1 MASRVT
7 RSVVRTAAG
16 VLVFGFVPIPAV
28 TQSVGEPSVADE
40 AERIGEDIR
49 AASAEGGPRSPEL
62 IEPLTDLATLFEAEG
77 DHAPA
82 LAALERAREVV
93 RANYGLHSLDELPL
107 MQQALENQRALGNLA
122 MVVALEEEM
131 LELAGRYPDDLRT
144 VAVHRDIGM
153 RQLDILRRL
162 VGGEAPPEIY
172 GTSAFSYSHWR
183 SDVINGLVSRAQMH
197 FAAAAAVIQRNG
209 LHASDEL
216 RDLAMEIV
224 RASDAIRQQRGWAL
238 SDRQKYMPLYWLGR
252 RSYGRLIEY
261 DEAAYGDS
269 AADGPELRRRL
280 VPYVQLSDWDLVYSA
295 NGPALEGYVRLVEL
309 IKTTRSAER
318 LIAEIFTPEVP
329 IVLPTF
335 LPNPLA
341 TQPSARYIDVA
352 FKITRYGESRNIDIV
367 GATGDVADAA
377 KDEVVSLIKRSV
389 FRPRVADGEIARE
402 AQVTVRYYL
411 ND

>member
-7 RSVVRTAAG
+7 RPVVPTVVC
-16 VLVFGFVPIPAV
+16 VLVFGLGAIPAV
-28 TQSVGEPSVADE
+28 AQSPSERSVVDE
-40 AERIGEDIR
+40 SRRIGEDIR
-49 AASAEGGPRSPEL
+49 AASAEGGPRSPAL
-62 IEPLTDLATLFEAEG
+62 IEPLTELATLLEEEG
-77 DHAPA
+77 DHGPA

-93 RANYGLHSLDELPL
+93 RANYGLRSLDELPL

-131 LELAGRYPDDLRT
+131 LELAGRYPGDLRT
-144 VAVHRDIGM
+144 VAVHRDVGL
-153 RQLDILRRL
+153 RQLDILRRM
-162 VGGEAPPEIY
+162 VAGEAPPEVY
-172 GTSAFSYSHWR
+172 GSSAFSYSHWR
-183 SDVINGLVSRAQMH
+183 SDVINGLVGRAQMH

-209 LHASDEL
+209 MHASDEL

-224 RASDAIRQQRGWAL
+224 RASDLIRQERGWPL
-238 SDRQKYMPLYWLGR
+238 SERGKYMPLYQLGR

-269 AADGPELRRRL
+269 SADGPALRRRL
-280 VPYVQLSDWDLVYSA
+280 EPYVQLADWDLLYSA
-295 NGPALEGYVRLVEL
+295 DGPALDAYVRLYEL

-318 LIAEIFTPEVP
+318 LTAAMFTPEVP
-329 IVLPTF
+329 VVLPTF

-352 FKITRYGESRNIDIV
+352 FEITRYGESRRIDIV
-367 GATGDVADAA
+367 GATPDVPDAA
-377 KDEVVSLIKRSV
+377 KDELVSLVKRSV

-402 AQVTVRYYL
+402 APVRVRYYL
-411 ND
+411 SD